1 MSKRNKIKIQIVVLL
16 EVKDKISFEEFERKA
31 INIMTSY
38 DGKLISAFEP
48 VESESTRSSI
58 DEIHCLEFPNIEAF
72 NNYRK
77 DPELL
82 ELASLRNKA
91 ISNTIIYISER
102 LKHYIE

>member
-1 MSKRNKIKIQIVVLL
+1 MIQIVVLY
-16 EVKDKISFEEFERKA
+16 EVKDKISFEKFKRKA
-31 INIMTSY
+31 INIMNNY
-38 DGKLISAFEP
+38 GGKLISAFEP
-48 VESESTRSSI
+48 ENNESTGNSI
-58 DEIHCLEFPNIEAF
+58 DEIHYLEFSNIEKF

-91 ISNTIIYISER
+91 ISNTIIYISKR